1 MKILSRWYIR
11 LIRGRTWIEKDD
23 PDKLGAYYTLYNALK
38 LLIKT
43 MAPIAPHVTED
54 MYQNLIRT
62 VETSYPL
69 SLHMLDWEFN
79 EEQIDKELESN
90 MDIVREVIEACARAR
105 DAAKYKL
112 RWPVREIIIVSEDKR
127 Y

>member
-1 MKILSRWYIR
+1 MTSKANSLAKDVTESLEALHFHKATRAINNFILEDLSRWYIR

-62 VETSYPL
+62 VETRFS
-69 SLHMLDWEFN
+69 
-79 EEQIDKELESN
+79 
-90 MDIVREVIEACARAR
+90 R
-105 DAAKYKL
+105 
-112 RWPVREIIIVSEDKR
+112 
-127 Y
+127 